1 MDYLQQIKW
10 FFRTAKM
17 KTINAQVAHIYL
29 ASLKINLS
37 NEIKSEYF
45 THYTI
50 YSTNIY
56 QASIMGLKSTG
67 DTSVNKTD

>member
-1 MDYLQQIKW
+1 
-10 FFRTAKM
+10 M

-50 YSTNIY
+50 YSTTIY
-56 QASIMGLKSTG
+56 QAPIMGLKSTG
-67 DTSVNKTD
+67 DISVNKTD